1 MTSHEIAPYLQ
12 AYCDG
17 ELEAPK
23 MLDVEAHLQSCPS
36 CRQAVEAE
44 HAFREGLGTK
54 IAREPVPPH
63 LVEKLKSA
71 LIDID
76 MEERQARPAR
86 PPVWGQQA
94 WSLAL
99 AASIAFVT
107 LGGVLGYLIAQPVT
121 RPGVHPLVTE
131 MVSEHMKFAPLENP
145 AELPSG
151 DTEQVAFWVQ
161 RQTGHPIRVPDY
173 SASGIHLLGG
183 RVTELGGRRAGY
195 IVYEKGRNIIS
206 LFAFPQY
213 EASLS
218 GMQEV
223 RRNGRTFLTGEY
235 QMKQIL
241 LWESG
246 NMTYALVS
254 DVGWDE
260 LFECARVF
268 FEAEQS

>member
-1 MTSHEIAPYLQ
+1 MTSHDIARYLQ

-23 MLDVEAHLQSCPS
+23 MLDIESHLQTCPS

-44 HAFREGLGTK
+44 QAFRVGLRTK
-54 IAREPVPPH
+54 VAREPVPPH
-63 LVEKLKSA
+63 LAEKLRSA
-71 LIDID
+71 LTDID

-86 PPVWGQQA
+86 PPVWGQRA
-94 WSLAL
+94 WSFAL

-131 MVSEHMKFAPLENP
+131 VVSEHMKFAPLENP
-145 AELPSG
+145 AELPSKN
-151 DTEQVAFWVQ
+151 TEQVAFWVQ
-161 RQTGHPIRVPDY
+161 GRIGHAVQVPDY
-173 SASGIHLLGG
+173 SATGIHLLGG

-206 LFAFPQY
+206 LFAFPGY

-218 GMQEV
+218 GLKEV
-223 RRNGRTFLTGEY
+223 QRYGRTFLTGEY
-235 QMKQIL
+235 RGQQIV
-241 LWESG
+241 LWEG
-246 NMTYALVS
+246 GKMTYTLVS

-268 FEAEQS
+268 FEAKES

>member
-44 HAFREGLGTK
+44 QAFREELRTK

-63 LVEKLKSA
+63 LAEGLRA
-71 LIDID
+71 RIA
-76 MEERQARPAR
+76 EEEQPQGPSRV
-86 PPVWGQQA
+86 PVS
-94 WSLAL
+94 SLAL
-99 AASIAFVT
+99 AASIAFFA
-107 LGGVLGYLIAQPVT
+107 LGGVLGYLIAQPVSK
-121 RPGVHPLVTE
+121 PGIHPLVTE

-145 AELPSG
+145 AELPSKN
-151 DTEQVAFWVQ
+151 TEQVAFWVQ
-161 RQTGHPIRVPDY
+161 RQTGHSVRVPDY
-173 SASGIHLLGG
+173 SASGIQLLGG
-183 RVTELGGRRAGY
+183 RVTELRGRRAGY

-206 LFAFPQY
+206 LFAFPRY

-218 GMQEV
+218 GLQEI

-235 QMKQIL
+235 LMKQIL

-246 NMTYALVS
+246 KMTYALVS

-260 LFECARVF
+260 LFQCAEVF
-268 FEAEQS
+268 FKSKHSF